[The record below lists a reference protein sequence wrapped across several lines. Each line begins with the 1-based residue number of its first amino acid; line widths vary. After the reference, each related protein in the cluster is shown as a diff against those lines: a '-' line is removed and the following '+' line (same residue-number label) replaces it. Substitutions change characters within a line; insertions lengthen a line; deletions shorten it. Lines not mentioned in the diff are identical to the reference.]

1 MLKKLARANR
11 ARTMLNIVTVII
23 LLLLSGAAAAVE
35 ISNPYFHLVLPG
47 DWEQQESADPEQF
60 VVSSP
65 IRRAH
70 ITISYV
76 PMNTKGRDLET
87 IADKLL
93 ELRFAAERAATSDRE
108 AFYSEPWGTKL
119 EAGVLQVNYM
129 GRDSFGRYFFFAGFV
144 TETHVTNITGELEDS
159 NEPALHA
166 FYQEVLGNFRY

>member
-70 ITISYV
+70 ITISY
-76 PMNTKGRDLET
+76 
-87 IADKLL
+87 
-93 ELRFAAERAATSDRE
+93 TS
-108 AFYSEPWGTKL
+108 S
-119 EAGVLQVNYM
+119 
-129 GRDSFGRYFFFAGFV
+129 S
-144 TETHVTNITGELEDS
+144 
-159 NEPALHA
+159 
-166 FYQEVLGNFRY
+166 LGS